1 MLFRSPCLPK
11 CSAIV
16 IGCEREEEE
25 KEKSSGK
32 GGFAKITLT
41 LLIEFRQRR
50 DGRKEGKKE
59 VEKRARQERVHVSAI
74 EKAFD

>member
-1 MLFRSPCLPK
+1 MLLNIKALCHLM
-11 CSAIV
+11 
-16 IGCEREEEE
+16 
-25 KEKSSGK
+25 KSSGK

-59 VEKRARQERVHVSAI
+59 VGRGKEERGR
-74 EKAFD
+74 KDR